1 MPSIYLINPRS
12 DYPAYYG
19 AEVFSQ
25 LGLPTAA
32 FVADLAVATV
42 AALAPA
48 DFEVEICEENV
59 APARLDC
66 TADYIGITGKVSQRN
81 RMLELAREY
90 RRRGCTVI
98 LGGPYA
104 SLSSDEVRPHCDIL
118 VRGEIE
124 PIAAKLFDDLRSRQ
138 FSAEYLGAPA
148 DMSDIPIP
156 RWDLYPNERALQ
168 GSVQTARG
176 CPYRCDF
183 CDTIQY
189 VGRKQRHKPPER
201 VMEELEVLYGL
212 GYRSVFLADDNLTVH
227 RPRARELLSALAEWN
242 RQTTAGR
249 VHFSS
254 QISVDVTRHPDMLQ
268 LCAAAGLDQAFVG
281 IETPN
286 VDSLLESH
294 KQQNLGA
301 DLAPSIEI
309 FVEQGV
315 EVIGGLMVGFDADS
329 VDIFRRQFEFA
340 MEIPVPSFSINAL
353 NAPPTT
359 PLFQRVKE
367 EGRLLPDAESA
378 GPVTPWWT
386 NMRPRQMSQSELEQG
401 IRWLVEQ
408 LYQPANFEHRMLRF
422 IELYPDVGPEPRA
435 PGSPRRDV
443 NLQGLSVVR
452 ALSRLGGQEQA
463 MVNRLSAAARD
474 KPRTQRHLF
483 ANLFRYMQIRSI
495 YLGPVNTNPTGS
507 AGSVFLP
514 SKAE

>member
-12 DYPAYYG
+12 DCPAYYG
-19 AEVFSQ
+19 AEVFNQ

-42 AALAPA
+42 AALAPS

-59 APARLDC
+59 APAQLDC
-66 TADYIGITGKVSQRN
+66 RADYIGITGKVSQRN

-90 RRRGCTVI
+90 QRRGRTVI

-104 SLSSDEVRPHCDIL
+104 SLSSDVVRPHCDIL

-124 PIAAKLFDDLRSRQ
+124 PIASKLFDDLRSGR
-138 FSAEYLGAPA
+138 FRAEYLGTPA
-148 DMSDIPIP
+148 DMSDTPIP
-156 RWDLYPNERALQ
+156 RWELYPNERALQ

-176 CPYRCDF
+176 CPFRCDF

-189 VGRKQRHKPPER
+189 VGRKQRHKPPGR
-201 VMEELEVLYGL
+201 VLEELEVLYRL
-212 GYRSVFLADDNLTVH
+212 GYRNVFLADDNLTAH
-227 RPRARELLSALAEWN
+227 RPRARELLRALTEWN
-242 RQTTAGR
+242 QQTATGR

-254 QISVDVTRHPDMLQ
+254 QISVDAARHPDL
-268 LCAAAGLDQAFVG
+268 LAHCAAAGLDQAFVG

-301 DLAPSIEI
+301 DLVPSIEV
-309 FVEQGV
+309 FVEHGV

-329 VDIFRRQFEFA
+329 ADIFRCQFEFA
-340 MEIPVPSFSINAL
+340 MQTPVASFSINAL

-359 PLFQRVKE
+359 PLFERME
-367 EGRLLPDAESA
+367 REGRLLSDAESA

-386 NMRPRQMSQSELEQG
+386 NMRPKQMSPSELEQG

-408 LYQPANFEHRMLRF
+408 LYRPANFEHRMLRF
-422 IELYPDVGPEPRA
+422 IELYPDIGPEPRA

-452 ALSRLGGQEQA
+452 ALSRLGAQEQL
-463 MVNRLSAAARD
+463 MMNRLSAAARG

-495 YLGPVNTNPTGS
+495 YRNHEP
-507 AGSVFLP
+507 
-514 SKAE
+514 